1 MASPDLTSSTGPT
14 GSTGPTSYPRWI
26 HEGSCLRQVSERL
39 HVGGMG
45 AFERGASWGAW
56 IDLAEDE
63 IRATAPALSNRRD
76 RLAMRLAP
84 EHRLRVQVEDGR
96 TLPSWVFDRSLA
108 LMASTH
114 GSVLV
119 SCAVGISRSASVAY
133 ALLRAIDGLSHD
145 EAYARVEFERWPRLS
160 GSPLTS
166 ARAWVEG
173 RR

>member
-1 MASPDLTSSTGPT
+1 MVSPDLTGST
-14 GSTGPTSYPRWI
+14 GSTGPSGYPRWI

-45 AFERGASWGAW
+45 AFERIACAAW

-63 IRATAPALSNRRD
+63 IRATAPALANRRD

-96 TLPSWVFDRSLA
+96 ILPPWVFDRSLA
-108 LMASTH
+108 LVTSTR
-114 GSVLV
+114 GPVLV

-133 ALLRAIDGLSHD
+133 ALLRALDGLSHD
-145 EAYARVEFERWPRLS
+145 EAYGRVEFEGWPRKS

-173 RR
+173 RQ